1 MHDLNHFC
9 PPFER
14 LEGGKSE
21 EYQMEQA
28 RKDQEERNDNKESKE
43 TVISKEVWDSLVVR
57 SDKEEFEEWDTYKCG
72 CKKPPLMKD
81 IPCVCGKHGQ
91 E

>member
-1 MHDLNHFC
+1 MNQSRIGECYICHRVHDLNHFC

-43 TVISKEVWDSLVVR
+43 TV
-57 SDKEEFEEWDTYKCG
+57 
-72 CKKPPLMKD
+72 KKS
-81 IPCVCGKHGQ
+81 V
-91 E
+91 